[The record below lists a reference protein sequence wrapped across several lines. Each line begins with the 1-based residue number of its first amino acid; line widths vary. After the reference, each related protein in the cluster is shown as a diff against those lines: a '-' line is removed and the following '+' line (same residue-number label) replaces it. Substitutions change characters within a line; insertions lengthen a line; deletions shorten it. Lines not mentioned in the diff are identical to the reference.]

1 MRRRRGTE
9 MGAVMPGHGAGRRLA
24 AVGAVVRGARA
35 AWRYLREVS
44 GDDAYE
50 RYLAHHA
57 AHHAGEALLSPKE
70 YFAERQRQK
79 WSGVTRCC

>member
-1 MRRRRGTE
+1 MKLLFLWLT
-9 MGAVMPGHGAGRRLA
+9 
-24 AVGAVVRGARA
+24 A

-57 AHHAGEALLSPKE
+57 AKHAGEAPMTPKE
-70 YFAERQRQK
+70 YFAERQRQT
-79 WSGVTRCC
+79 WSGVPRCC

>member
-1 MRRRRGTE
+1 MSAVAGAILRG
-9 MGAVMPGHGAGRRLA
+9 VVAG
-24 AVGAVVRGARA
+24 
-35 AWRYLREVS
+35 WRYLREVS

-57 AHHAGEALLSPKE
+57 AHHAGDKLLTPKE

>member
-1 MRRRRGTE
+1 MSTFSTLCAMVLRWTALARLGI
-9 MGAVMPGHGAGRRLA
+9 GALWRS
-24 AVGAVVRGARA
+24 VRT
-35 AWRYLREVS
+35 VS

-57 AHHAGEALLSPKE
+57 AAHGGETPLTRKM

>member
-1 MRRRRGTE
+1 MAAVVNGGRSVRVWAVAQRAAALAGTTCRG
-9 MGAVMPGHGAGRRLA
+9 LA
-24 AVGAVVRGARA
+24 AG
-35 AWRYLREVS
+35 WRYLREVS

-50 RYLAHHA
+50 RYLVHHA
-57 AHHAGEALLSPKE
+57 AHHAGETPLTPKE

>member
-1 MRRRRGTE
+1 MAALLR
-9 MGAVMPGHGAGRRLA
+9 VLA
-24 AVGAVVRGARA
+24 SG
-35 AWRYLREVS
+35 WRYLRAVS

-57 AHHAGEALLSPKE
+57 AHHAGQPVMSRKA

>member
-1 MRRRRGTE
+1 MA
-9 MGAVMPGHGAGRRLA
+9 AVMGGRSAGRRMS
-24 AVGAVVRGARA
+24 AVAAVVRWSGA

-57 AHHAGEALLSPKE
+57 AHHAGEKPMSPKQ